1 MPIDQ
6 PYFKTGIIVTD
17 LEKAAAEF
25 STTLGVEWAPLT
37 VVPLQI
43 RTADGLESIDL
54 RVMISTT
61 GPTYLE
67 LIEAQPTGYYAAPDG
82 GYLHHVGMWVD
93 DLATESARLDA
104 SGWSREAAGEHDGV
118 CPVAFAFHRSP
129 LGMRLELGDIANL
142 PAFEAWTS
150 GQGLNL

>member
-17 LEKAAAEF
+17 LEKAAAELT
-25 STTLGVEWAPLT
+25 TTLGVEWAPLT

-43 RTADGLESIDL
+43 RTPDGLEDVDL

-67 LIEAQPTGYYAAPDG
+67 LIEAQPSGYYAAPNG
-82 GYLHHVGMWVD
+82 GYLHHVGMWVE
-93 DLATESARLDA
+93 DLATESARLAA
-104 SGWSREAAGEHDGV
+104 SGWPVEAAGEHEGV
-118 CPVAFAFHRSP
+118 SPVAFAFHASP
-129 LGMRLELGDIANL
+129 LGLRLELGDIGNKEV
-142 PAFEAWTS
+142 FEAWTS

>member
-1 MPIDQ
+1 MSIDQ
-6 PYFKTGIIVTD
+6 PFFKTGIIVTD
-17 LEKAAAEF
+17 LEKAADEF
-25 STTLGVEWAPLT
+25 TATLGVEWAPLT

-43 RTADGLESIDL
+43 RTPDGLEPVDL
-54 RVMISTT
+54 RVLISTT

-67 LIEAQPTGYYAAPDG
+67 LIEAQPTGYYAAPNG

-104 SGWSREAAGEHDGV
+104 QGWKREAAGEHEGV
-118 CPVAFAFHRSP
+118 SPVAFAFHVSP

-142 PAFEAWTS
+142 AMFNAWTS
-150 GQGLNL
+150 GEGLNM

>member
-25 STTLGVEWAPLT
+25 TATLGVEWAPLT

-43 RTADGLESIDL
+43 RTPDGLEPIDL

-67 LIEAQPTGYYAAPDG
+67 LIEAQPTGYYAAPNG

-104 SGWSREAAGEHDGV
+104 QGWKREAAGEFEGV
-118 CPVAFAFHRSP
+118 CPVAFAFHASP